1 VILSVVIP
9 VFNEEESIYK
19 TLDRVFDSVSSF
31 DSEFEVIV
39 VNDGSTDNTLDLLHA
54 YKATHEA
61 LRIIN
66 LSRNSGHMSALT
78 AGIDHAVGRWV
89 VTLDG
94 DGQDPPELIP
104 DMVNLANVNEADI
117 CFMVRA
123 DRKQDAFR
131 HRMFSP
137 IFYKALSRATNGRAP
152 LQAAD
157 FRLMSDR
164 VVKVLRLLPETNR
177 IYRVITPELGF
188 KSVEMEYSRNIREA
202 GQSKYRFIRLA
213 ILAFR
218 SLIATTG
225 APLRWLSNISIVI
238 AGVSLSYS
246 GYVFLSG
253 LLGSGPPGWASV
265 SLLLSMILFVQA
277 LAMAVICEFLLSI
290 LADVRKRPLY
300 QLKDD
305 RFGN

>member
-1 VILSVVIP
+1 MILSVVIP
-9 VFNEEESIYK
+9 VFNEEESITK
-19 TLDRVFDSVSSF
+19 TLDRVFVSASNF
-31 DSEFEVIV
+31 NSEFEVII
-39 VNDGSTDNTLDLLHA
+39 VNDGSTDNTLDLLRK
-54 YKATHEA
+54 YRVTHEA

-78 AGIDHAVGRWV
+78 AGIDHAGGRWV

-104 DMVNLANVNEADI
+104 DMINLANDNEADI
-117 CFMVRA
+117 CFMVRT
-123 DRKQDAFR
+123 DRKQDALR
-131 HRMFSP
+131 HRLFSP
-137 IFYKALSRATNGRAP
+137 IFYKALSRATGGRAP

-177 IYRVITPELGF
+177 VYRVITPELGF

-202 GQSKYRFIRLA
+202 GQSKYKFIRLA

-225 APLRWLSNISIVI
+225 APLR
-238 AGVSLSYS
+238 S
-246 GYVFLSG
+246 G
-253 LLGSGPPGWASV
+253 GSRGSRR
-265 SLLLSMILFVQA
+265 S
-277 LAMAVICEFLLSI
+277 
-290 LADVRKRPLY
+290 RR
-300 QLKDD
+300 
-305 RFGN
+305 R

>member
-9 VFNEEESIYK
+9 VYNEEESITR
-19 TLDRVFDSVSSF
+19 TLDRVFDSASAL
-31 DSEFEVIV
+31 DSKFEVIV
-39 VNDGSTDNTLDLLHA
+39 VNDGSTDNTLSILES
-54 YKATHEA
+54 YKVSHHE

-104 DMVNLANVNEADI
+104 EMINLANENQADI
-117 CFMVRA
+117 CFMVRG
-123 DRKQDAFR
+123 DRKQDALR
-131 HRMFSP
+131 HRIFSP
-137 IFYKALSRATNGRAP
+137 VFYKTLSRATGGRAP

-164 VVKVLRLLPETNR
+164 VVNVLRSLPETNR

-202 GQSKYRFIRLA
+202 GQSKYKFVRLA

-238 AGVSLSYS
+238 AGASLCYS
-246 GYVFLSG
+246 GYVFLTG
-253 LLGSGPPGWASV
+253 LIGSGPPGWASV
-265 SLLLSMILFVQA
+265 SLLLSLILFVQA